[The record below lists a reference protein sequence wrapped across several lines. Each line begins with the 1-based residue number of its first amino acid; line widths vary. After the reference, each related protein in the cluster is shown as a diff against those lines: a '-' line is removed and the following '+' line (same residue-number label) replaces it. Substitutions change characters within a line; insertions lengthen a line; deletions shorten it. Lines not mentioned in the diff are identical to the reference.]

1 MEACHMPYA
10 TDITDAQWAELVPR
24 LAQPSGPGRPR
35 TVDVRQ
41 VLNALLYKNRTGC
54 QWRML
59 PQAFPPKSTV
69 WDYFQ
74 KWIDDGT
81 WMHINDLL
89 RQEVR
94 KTLERD
100 PEPHIAVI
108 DSQSVKTTEVGG
120 DRGFDAGKKC
130 TWSQTTTHRRYQ
142 RIRAASLSACG
153 RYFG

>member
-1 MEACHMPYA
+1 MKACLMPYT
-10 TDITDAQWAELVPR
+10 TDVTDTQWAKLAPR
-24 LAQPSGPGRPR
+24 LAQADGPGRPR

-59 PQAFPPKSTV
+59 PQEFPPKSTV

-94 KTLERD
+94 ATLERER
-100 PEPHIAVI
+100 EPQIAVI
-108 DSQSVKTTEVGG
+108 DSQSVKTTEAGG
-120 DRGFDAGKKC
+120 DRGFDAGKKSER
-130 TWSQTTTHRRYQ
+130 SQAAAHR
-142 RIRAASLSACG
+142 
-153 RYFG
+153 

>member
-1 MEACHMPYA
+1 MKVSHMPYP
-10 TDITDAQWAELVPR
+10 TDITDAQWAELAPR
-24 LAQPSGPGRPR
+24 LAQTAGPGRPR

-59 PQAFPPKSTV
+59 PQEFPPKSTV

-81 WMHINDLL
+81 WMQINDLL

-94 KTLERD
+94 ETLERER
-100 PEPHIAVI
+100 EPQIAVI
-108 DSQSVKTTEVGG
+108 DSQSVKTTEAGG
-120 DRGFDAGKKC
+120 DRGFDAGKKSER
-130 TWSQTTTHRRYQ
+130 SQT
-142 RIRAASLSACG
+142 AAN
-153 RYFG
+153 R